1 MSKAQIAQYLSI
13 GGKVIEILLFLSFA
27 ICPPILAY
35 YMLCE
40 TDKPF
45 LLSVIMI
52 LSAYYGSFLFAI
64 VIKARE
70 FIHKYGDS
78 K

>member
-1 MSKAQIAQYLSI
+1 MSKAQIARYLSI
-13 GGKVIEILLFLSFA
+13 GGKVIEILLLLSFT
-27 ICPPILAY
+27 ICLPILAY
-35 YMLCE
+35 YVLCE

-52 LSAYYGSFLFAI
+52 LSAYYGSFLFAV
-64 VIKARE
+64 VIKAQE
-70 FIHKYGDS
+70 FIHKYGDR